1 MYQSF
6 ISRLILGAFVLS
18 IMLLVIVLTQVKIDG
33 TTNSIELQVVKGE
46 PDEKLPMRLVQFG
59 FLSGLTPSEK
69 TASASG
75 TCTLSSNSM
84 RLSGTPQQI
93 EGPYFVDQMPNRSD
107 IRSDTSDGSI
117 KDGIPLRLI
126 FHVYDVDNG
135 QCVPLSGAK
144 VDIWHTD
151 SQGIY
156 SAVNEMGTSGKNFL
170 RGYQVTGGNGTV
182 EFSTIYPG
190 WYEGRTIHIH
200 DKVRMFNGSKTNLEW
215 TSQLYFNNSMNQ
227 LIHKQSPYSNHGP
240 PQTANEQDVVY
251 SSGSVDGLVDRNSG
265 EHLIMNL
272 TKQGSGYVG
281 ETNIVLKT
289 R

>member
-1 MYQSF
+1 MF
-6 ISRLILGAFVLS
+6 
-18 IMLLVIVLTQVKIDG
+18 LVIVLTQVKIGG
-33 TTNSIELQVVKGE
+33 TTNSIELQVVNGE
-46 PDEKLPMRLVQFG
+46 PDEKLPTKPVQFG
-59 FLSGLTPSEK
+59 FLPGLSPSEK
-69 TASASG
+69 TASVSG
-75 TCTLSSNSM
+75 TCTLSKNSM

-117 KDGIPLRLI
+117 KDGIPLHLI
-126 FHVYDVDNG
+126 LHVYDVNNG

-156 SAVNEMGTSGKNFL
+156 SAVNDMGTSGKNFL
-170 RGYQVTGGNGTV
+170 RGYQVTGSNGTV

-200 DKVRMFNGSKTNLEW
+200 DKVRMFNGSKTILEW
-215 TSQLYFNNSMNQ
+215 TSQLYFNDSMNQ

-251 SSGSVDGLVDRNSG
+251 SSGSVDGLVDTNSG

-272 TKQGSGYVG
+272 TKHGSRYFG
-281 ETNIVLKT
+281 ETNIILNA

>member
-6 ISRLILGAFVLS
+6 ISKLILSAFVFS
-18 IMLLVIVLTQVKIDG
+18 IFFLVIVLTQVKTG
-33 TTNSIELQVVKGE
+33 ETTNSIELQVVNGE
-46 PDEKLPMRLVQFG
+46 PDEKLSTKPVQFG
-59 FLSGLTPSEK
+59 FLPGLSPSEK
-69 TASASG
+69 TASVSG
-75 TCTLSSNSM
+75 TCTLSNNSM

-107 IRSDTSDGSI
+107 IRSDTSEDSI
-117 KDGIPLRLI
+117 KDGIPLHLT
-126 FHVYDVDNG
+126 FHVYDVNNG

-156 SAVNEMGTSGKNFL
+156 SAVKDMGTSGKNFL
-170 RGYQVTGGNGTV
+170 RGYQVTGSNGTV

-200 DKVRMFNGSKTNLEW
+200 DKVRMFNGSKTILEW
-215 TSQLYFNNSMNQ
+215 TSQLYFNDSMNQ

-265 EHLIMNL
+265 EHLIVNL
-272 TKQGSGYVG
+272 TKDGSGYVG
-281 ETNIVLKT
+281 ETNIIL
-289 R
+289 RAR

>member
-1 MYQSF
+1 MYQSL
-6 ISRLILGAFVLS
+6 ISGLILGAFLFS
-18 IMLLVIVLTQVKIDG
+18 MLLLVIVLTHIKING
-33 TTNSIELQVVKGE
+33 PANSIELQVVKGIS
-46 PDEKLPMRLVQFG
+46 DEKLPTTLVQFG
-59 FLSGLTPSEK
+59 FLPGLSPSEK
-69 TASASG
+69 SASASG

-117 KDGIPLRLI
+117 KDGVPLRLI
-126 FHVYDVDNG
+126 FHVYDVNNG
-135 QCVPLSGAK
+135 RCVPLSGAK

-170 RGYQVTGGNGTV
+170 RGYQVTDSNGTA

-200 DKVRMFNGSKTNLEW
+200 DKVRMFNGSNTILEW

-240 PQTANEQDVVY
+240 PQTANEQDIVY

-265 EHLIMNL
+265 ERLIMNL
-272 TKQGSGYVG
+272 TKQGSDYVG
-281 ETNIVLKT
+281 ETNIVLNT

>member
-1 MYQSF
+1 MFQSL
-6 ISRLILGAFVLS
+6 ISGLIIGAFVFS
-18 IMLLVIVLTQVKIDG
+18 MFLLVIVLTHVKIDG
-33 TTNSIELQVVKGE
+33 TENSMELQVVKGVS
-46 PDEKLPMRLVQFG
+46 DEKLPTNPVQFG
-59 FLSGLTPSEK
+59 FIPGLSPFEK
-69 TASASG
+69 SASASR

-84 RLSGTPQQI
+84 RLSGAPQQI

-117 KDGIPLRLI
+117 KDGIPLRLS
-126 FHVYDVDNG
+126 FHVYGVDNG
-135 QCVPLSGAK
+135 QCVPLSGAR

-156 SAVNEMGTSGKNFL
+156 SAVNEMGTLGKNFL
-170 RGYQVTGGNGTV
+170 RGYQVTGSDGTAD
-182 EFSTIYPG
+182 FSTIYPG

-200 DKVRMFNGSKTNLEW
+200 DKVRMFNDSNTILEW
-215 TSQLYFNNSMNQ
+215 TSQLYFNKSMNQ

-240 PQTANEQDVVY
+240 PQTGNEQDIVY

-272 TKQGSGYVG
+272 TKNGSGYVG
-281 ETNIVLKT
+281 ETNIVLKA

>member
-1 MYQSF
+1 
-6 ISRLILGAFVLS
+6 
-18 IMLLVIVLTQVKIDG
+18 MLLVIVMTQVKIDG

-46 PDEKLPMRLVQFG
+46 QDEKLPMRPVQFG
-59 FLSGLTPSEK
+59 FLPGLSPSEK
-69 TASASG
+69 TASALG

-117 KDGIPLRLI
+117 KDGIPLHLI

-156 SAVNEMGTSGKNFL
+156 SAVNEMGTLGKNFL
-170 RGYQVTGGNGTV
+170 RGYQVTGSNGTV

-272 TKQGSGYVG
+272 TKHGSGYVG

>member
-6 ISRLILGAFVLS
+6 TSILILGAFIFS
-18 IMLLVIVLTQVKIDG
+18 MMLLVSVLTQVKIVG
-33 TTNSIELQVVKGE
+33 TPNSNELQVVNGE
-46 PDEKLPMRLVQFG
+46 PDEKLSTKPVQFG
-59 FLSGLTPSEK
+59 FLPGPSPSEK
-69 TASASG
+69 TASVSG
-75 TCTLSSNSM
+75 TCTLSHTSM

-107 IRSDTSDGSI
+107 IRSDTSDGSR
-117 KDGIPLRLI
+117 KDGIPLHLI

-156 SAVNEMGTSGKNFL
+156 SAVNDMGTSGKNFL
-170 RGYQVTGGNGTV
+170 RGYQVTSSNGTV

-200 DKVRMFNGSKTNLEW
+200 DKVRMFNGSKTILEW

-240 PQTANEQDVVY
+240 PQTANEQDILY
-251 SSGSVDGLVDRNSG
+251 NSGSVDGLVDRTSG
-265 EHLIMNL
+265 EHLIVNL
-272 TKQGSGYVG
+272 TKDGSGYVG
-281 ETNIVLKT
+281 ETNIVLKA

>member
-1 MYQSF
+1 MS
-6 ISRLILGAFVLS
+6 V
-18 IMLLVIVLTQVKIDG
+18 MLLVIVMTQVKIDG
-33 TTNSIELQVVKGE
+33 TTNSIELQGVKGE
-46 PDEKLPMRLVQFG
+46 QDEKLPMRPVQFG
-59 FLSGLTPSEK
+59 FLPGLSPSEK

-170 RGYQVTGGNGTV
+170 RGYQVTGSNGTI

-200 DKVRMFNGSKTNLEW
+200 DKVRMFNGSKTIMEW
-215 TSQLYFNNSMNQ
+215 TSQLYFNNSMNE

-240 PQTANEQDVVY
+240 PQTVNEQDVVY

-272 TKQGSGYVG
+272 TKQGSGYIG